1 MSKNFVQSAA
11 LRSLAVRAYRL
22 YARAQFWRTGPRI
35 FINSIPK
42 AGTHL
47 VTAELERFQGLQ
59 HSRLHIEIAET
70 KVGEQRRPD
79 ANPVLDYRKVARYVD
94 QVRPGQFFSAHLFWT
109 QEMQD
114 IIAARG
120 IPTVFVLRD
129 PRDILISRLHYT
141 AGLQRHWMH
150 KFFTENYHSD
160 VERLRLLVM
169 GHEANPVVIPM
180 RNVLE
185 SFQPWLTAP
194 GVLSV
199 KFEDLVGERGGGS
212 AARKL
217 EVLQQIATHCGL
229 PSGHLEELAKTA
241 TGSTPTL
248 RKGKIGGW
256 REDMPKEIADLVHRE
271 CGDLIK
277 ACGYALD

>member
-1 MSKNFVQSAA
+1 MSKNFVQNAT
-11 LRSLAVRAYRL
+11 LRSLAMGAYRL
-22 YARAQFWRTGPRI
+22 YARAQVWRTGPRI

-47 VTAELERFQGLQ
+47 VTAELERFKGMQ
-59 HSRLHIEIAET
+59 HSRLHIEIAKT
-70 KVGEQRRPD
+70 KVGDQRRPD
-79 ANPVLDYRKVARYVD
+79 RNPVLDYAQVARYVD

-141 AGLQRHWMH
+141 AGLKRHWMH
-150 KFFTENYHSD
+150 KFFTENYHTD
-160 VERLRLLVM
+160 VERLRLLIE

-194 GVLSV
+194 GVLAV

-212 AARKL
+212 AQKKL
-217 EVLQQIATHCGL
+217 EVLTQIAEHCCL
-229 PSGHLEELAKTA
+229 PTAHLDELARTA
-241 TGSTPTL
+241 TGATATL

-256 REDMPKEIADLVHRE
+256 RADMPGEIVDLLHRD
-271 CGDLIK
+271 CGDLIE
-277 ACGYALD
+277 AFGYPLD